1 MVGIKDQ
8 ILTFIV
14 KAQFC
19 NLQQKPSSYAYQSFL
34 ERFNWTFSYSLQIC
48 KFLATKEDSFAL
60 PA

>member
-34 ERFNWTFSYSLQIC
+34 EKFNWTFSYSLNNLQV
-48 KFLATKEDSFAL
+48 LSR
-60 PA
+60 